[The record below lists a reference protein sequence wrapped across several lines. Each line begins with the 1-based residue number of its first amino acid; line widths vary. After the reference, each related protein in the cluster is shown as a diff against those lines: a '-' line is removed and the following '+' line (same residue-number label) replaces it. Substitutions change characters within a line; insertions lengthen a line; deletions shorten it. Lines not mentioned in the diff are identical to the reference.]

1 MGSVL
6 KECKPD
12 SQTTIGKPHRSVRA
26 YILDD
31 GQQLVPCGVVGEIV
45 LAGVQVARGYLSMPE
60 ETAASFLPDTISG
73 RLHERMYRTG
83 DLGYWTEDGDIVCLG
98 RKDRQVKLR
107 GFRVGLGSVEQAI
120 CSAPGARA
128 AAVVVDRGLL
138 FAWVTPSDV
147 DTDLVLNEIES
158 QLPAHARPRRISA
171 VDSFPL
177 TANGKID
184 HKALLKSMDGK
195 SVPQLVDGAAAELTP
210 TEAKIAKVW
219 QNLLDL
225 GDAQPVSPTD
235 NFLSIGG
242 HSMKQLALA
251 ARLSSVFG
259 FRVPVQIVLKCE
271 ALCEL
276 ASAVDL
282 LSKTQVCQSQT
293 GARKLGPI
301 ELSPSEYEW
310 WLKYQVASPVA
321 AACFNVVF
329 SCSLAERISC
339 RRLADAWSSV
349 IARHRVLSSRFLT
362 DCSGVPFRSISPSPP
377 KAQVLD
383 AIDLVKVAGSSFNL
397 AAEDL
402 IRVQVSPSRMLVVIS
417 HLLCDLTALRVLL
430 NEVSAEYSRMVGLP
444 SPDPPKC
451 LAYTETTSWFDKP
464 SQEDLKFWSHYLKG
478 SPAPVADPVPTDY
491 SGVSQTI
498 SFPPSLFRK
507 MTEFGGRNSIT
518 IYQTLLLGSAIT
530 LQVLSKASDI
540 VLGTPYINRPNE
552 LEANTIGLFL
562 QPMPFRM
569 NLSDT
574 PLNPQIS
581 NDVGVSCLVER
592 TKSSFRG
599 MLGHIIQWQKLLAHI
614 GLDFRHG
621 TDPYPLFD
629 TVVSLHDY
637 RTIQPISLN
646 IDGAGPAE
654 FPCTKGAKFKIMFEY
669 TVTQEG
675 DVSLRLEYRRPRLS
689 HEAVAT
695 VYRGLLACFKA
706 LSEGSSTM
714 ALRDA
719 ILDATGGPLIGL

>member
-6 KECKPD
+6 KKCKSG
-12 SQTTIGKPHRSVRA
+12 SQITIGKPHPSIRA

-31 GQQLVPCGVVGEIV
+31 SQQLVPRGVVGEIV
-45 LAGVQVARGYLSMPE
+45 LAGVQVSRGYLGMPE
-60 ETAASFLPDTISG
+60 ETATNFLPDTISG

-120 CSAPGARA
+120 CSALGVHA

-138 FAWVTPSDV
+138 LAWVTPSGVDIDV
-147 DTDLVLNEIES
+147 VLKEIES
-158 QLPAHARPRRISA
+158 KLPSHARPQRVSA

-184 HKALLKSMDGK
+184 HKALLRSTNSR
-195 SVPQLVDGAAAELTP
+195 SVRQSVSRNAVDLTQ
-210 TEAKIAKVW
+210 TEEKIAKVW

-225 GDAQPVSPTD
+225 NDAQPVLPSD
-235 NFLSIGG
+235 NFLSLGG

-251 ARLSSVFG
+251 ARLSSIFG
-259 FRVPVQIVLKCE
+259 FRVPVQVVLKCE
-271 ALCEL
+271 ALSEL
-276 ASAVDL
+276 AGAVDL
-282 LSKTQVCQSQT
+282 LSKNQVRQSQT

-301 ELSPSEYEW
+301 DLSPSEYEW

-329 SCSLAERISC
+329 SCSLAEPIRCSL
-339 RRLADAWSSV
+339 LANAWSSV
-349 IARHRVLSSRFLT
+349 ISRHRVLSSRFLT
-362 DCSGVPFRSISPSPP
+362 DCTGVPFRSISPAPP
-377 KAQVLD
+377 QAQVVD
-383 AIDLVKVAGSSFNL
+383 TIDLVKFAGRSFDL

-402 IRVQVSPSRMLVVIS
+402 IRVQISPSRILVVIS
-417 HLLCDLTALRVLL
+417 HILCDLTALRVLL
-430 NEVSAEYSRMVGLP
+430 NEVSAEYSRMGGLP
-444 SPDPPKC
+444 SPDPPKF
-451 LAYTETTSWFDKP
+451 LAYTETTSWFDRP
-464 SQEDLKFWSHYLKG
+464 SQEDLDFWAHYLKG
-478 SPAPVADPVPTDY
+478 SPAPIPDSVPTDY

-498 SFPPSLFRK
+498 SFPPNLFRK
-507 MTEFGGRNSIT
+507 MTEFGGRNSMT

-530 LQVLSKASDI
+530 LQALSKTSDI
-540 VLGTPYINRPNE
+540 VLGTPYINRTNE
-552 LEANTIGLFL
+552 LEANTVGLFL

-574 PLNPQIS
+574 PLNSRIY
-581 NDVGVSCLVER
+581 NDVGVSSLVDR
-592 TKSSFRG
+592 TKSSFQG

-637 RTIQPISLN
+637 RTIQPISLD

-675 DVSLRLEYRRPRLS
+675 DVSLRIEYRRPRMS

-695 VYRGLLACFKA
+695 VYRGLLACFKG
-706 LSEGSSTM
+706 LSDGSSTTT
-714 ALRDA
+714 LRDA